1 MKKTIRNTH
10 REAYHSTKKIKVM
23 VMFIFFTL
31 LLIGTVSAVE
41 WNDKLTYSDN
51 DLKVSW
57 ENWWGLGKTIGTAKL
72 TSHVTV
78 DEIRIVMAGK
88 DRIVMFYDFDFAEGY
103 TDGLGEVEFRDMK
116 SGRLIGKNYY
126 FTMAI
131 FENITIEDY
140 DTVCINKNYN
150 GTDYEDCSKIYL
162 GNHIEEQV
170 IRWDKLKDKD
180 IPQGKVRIGLVTD
193 VNSED
198 HIDGVW
204 TIAGK
209 KITRHA
215 QWNAVLR
222 EYYEASGSS
231 NGMISW
237 GVNWEGMS
245 FKVGNNGTNENFNM
259 TEIGL
264 KLYRVGSPGAM
275 TIHFRVVN
283 ETTGLPT
290 GADLLSNNSISG
302 NSLTTSISGEWYNFT
317 FGGGLVIDASTTYA
331 VIESNAGNAD
341 ANSVRM
347 NYLDPSTYGGWG
359 ERVASSDSGS
369 TWGNQSG
376 RGIAFRVYGL
386 ELTENPVVT
395 LNSPIDSYNSSN
407 SLITFN
413 GTAYDNIDLVNVSL
427 IIDSSYNQ
435 TNSSGLNNSNYI
447 FNKVL
452 ADGNYNWTYEACDNE
467 SLCTNATTRTFTV
480 DTGPVIN
487 VFSPTNNS
495 NFTTS
500 TIFFNATSS
509 LAVNTW
515 IVNYNGTNATLT
527 DINTSLTVEDGNNFQ
542 LLLYANNSA
551 TGVFGLNDSIFFSVD
566 ANGPFINITHPTET
580 VSYHEV
586 NTNLTINWT
595 VSDLNLDVCI
605 FEFKGVN
612 RTVNCLDNST
622 EINITNN
629 VNSTVIFYA
638 NDTSGNSNS
647 TSKFWNY
654 TIFEHSRSYELST
667 MGGSTE
673 DFELNVTKD
682 SSLQISTVSL
692 VYNLSAS
699 TATFTSGDNPIIS
712 KSLDI
717 PNPDSDTNF
726 SFYFS
731 FTLSDSQIINTSSK
745 NQTVL
750 NFGIGN
756 CSAFSVLIY
765 NFTLLDEENQT
776 QLSNVTIDYAFNLFD
791 KSRTTQIAN
800 FSLSST
806 VNPTAICVNQNLTT
820 STFSLDGTL
829 KYISTDS
836 SNYLTRYYNI
846 LNFSLMNSSIP
857 NNINLYDVIDTTA
870 TPFQLTFRDN
880 FLVLTPNILVNVN
893 KQFVLSNDFKTVEI
907 PITDTNGQTILNLVR
922 NTAVY
927 NLIFIDLSGNI
938 VASFSRIN
946 AFCQDFT
953 IGECTLNL
961 DASSTITKTFN
972 LSESTGI
979 SYTLE
984 YVNSTSTATF
994 TFNSIDSTAI
1004 TARIIGTTQNQ
1015 FGNQTVCDNSLTSTL
1030 GTLTCNASSIL
1041 ATDNY
1046 LFIDVFSDGNY
1057 VTTQIININP
1067 ANPLIGGLF
1076 GTNGYFIA
1084 FFMLLLIIIF
1094 FSEDKQVLLIML
1106 GMGWAAILIFGLI
1119 KGAIIGSVSGGIW
1132 LLVSIITMIWK
1143 LKKEE
1148 VPG

>member
-1 MKKTIRNTH
+1 
-10 REAYHSTKKIKVM
+10 
-23 VMFIFFTL
+23 MFIFFML
-31 LLIGTVSAVE
+31 FLVGNVSAFE
-41 WNDKLTYSDN
+41 FDN
-51 DLKVSW
+51 WKSYD
-57 ENWWGLGKTIGTAKL
+57 EETKT
-72 TSHVTV
+72 
-78 DEIRIVMAGK
+78 
-88 DRIVMFYDFDFAEGY
+88 
-103 TDGLGEVEFRDMK
+103 
-116 SGRLIGKNYY
+116 
-126 FTMAI
+126 
-131 FENITIEDY
+131 ITIENAFGLPLIGDDIAKIQLKTPLDY
-140 DTVCINKNYN
+140 LVPRGYQKVAEFEVTNFIDYNNTFKELELYDRKKEKFVREYDYKVLSYEDIIVNDYKNEISGYFGN
-150 GTDYEDCSKIYL
+150 GTAIYKNTL
-162 GNHIEEQV
+162 IGNHIEKREK
-170 IRWDKLKDKD
+170 WTDLKIYNFKENDSLTIGIFTEVMEGD
-180 IPQGKVRIGLVTD
+180 EVEWIPNFFGVRIDEWAGWTEGLTAGLV
-193 VNSED
+193 S
-198 HIDGVW
+198 
-204 TIAGK
+204 
-209 KITRHA
+209 
-215 QWNAVLR
+215 
-222 EYYEASGSS
+222 YYP
-231 NGMISW
+231 
-237 GVNWEGMS
+237 
-245 FKVGNNGTNENFNM
+245 
-259 TEIGL
+259 L
-264 KLYRVGSPGAM
+264 
-275 TIHFRVVN
+275 N
-283 ETTGLPT
+283 ETTGSVIDSLET
-290 GADLLSNNSISG
+290 NVGIANSTTRGVQGKINNSFTFDGVSDFIDVGKMG
-302 NSLTTSISGEWYNFT
+302 NLGSTMDTTNLSISLWFNTNSSGTGYLMGMVADTSTGNFQIGFNKNSTELIKTNNLFLSMRGAGGTTLAGGVNTNLSFIGTGWHHAVFIWQGSSALLEVYFDGVSQSVSLSSVNAITDMNNFQYDVT
-317 FGGGLVIDASTTYA
+317 FGARNVRGTVGGFLNVQLDEIGIWNRSLNASEILNILYNEGVGCTYNNLTC
-331 VIESNAGNAD
+331 I
-341 ANSVRM
+341 
-347 NYLDPSTYGGWG
+347 GGG
-359 ERVASSDSGS
+359 VS
-369 TWGNQSG
+369 
-376 RGIAFRVYGL
+376 L
-386 ELTENPVVT
+386 T
-395 LNSPIDSYNSSN
+395 LNSPVDAFNTTNQTIN
-407 SLITFN
+407 FN
-413 GTAYDNIDLVNVSL
+413 GSAVSTLGVTNVTLFIDGVLNE
-427 IIDSSYNQ
+427 
-435 TNSSGLNNSNYI
+435 TNSSGINDTDYLFTKITS
-447 FNKVL
+447 
-452 ADGNYNWTYEACDNE
+452 DGNHNWTYESCNSDG
-467 SLCTNATTRTFTV
+467 CKTATTRTFTV
-480 DTGPVIN
+480 D
-487 VFSPTNNS
+487 STN
-495 NFTTS
+495 
-500 TIFFNATSS
+500 
-509 LAVNTW
+509 
-515 IVNYNGTNATLT
+515 
-527 DINTSLTVEDGNNFQ
+527 
-542 LLLYANNSA
+542 
-551 TGVFGLNDSIFFSVD
+551 
-566 ANGPFINITHPTET
+566 PFINITRPLSI

-605 FEFKGVN
+605 LEFEGVN
-612 RTVNCLDNST
+612 RTVTCLDNST

-629 VNSTVIFYA
+629 INSTVIFYA
-638 NDTSGNSNS
+638 NDTFGNSNS
-647 TSKFWNY
+647 TSKSWNY
-654 TIFEHSRSYELST
+654 TIFEHSRSFELST
-667 MGGSTE
+667 IGGSTE

-692 VYNLSAS
+692 VYNSSAS
-699 TATFTSGDNPIIS
+699 TASFTSGDNPIIS

-726 SFYFS
+726 SLYFS

-756 CSAFSVLIY
+756 CSVFSVLVY

-791 KSRTTQIAN
+791 KSRTTQITN

-820 STFSLDGTL
+820 STFSLDGIL

-893 KQFVLSNDFKTVEI
+893 KQFVSSNDFKTVEI

-994 TFNSIDSTAI
+994 TFNSLNSTAI
-1004 TARIIGTTQNQ
+1004 TARIVGTTQNQ

-1057 VTTQIININP
+1057 VATQIININP

-1148 VPG
+1148 TPG